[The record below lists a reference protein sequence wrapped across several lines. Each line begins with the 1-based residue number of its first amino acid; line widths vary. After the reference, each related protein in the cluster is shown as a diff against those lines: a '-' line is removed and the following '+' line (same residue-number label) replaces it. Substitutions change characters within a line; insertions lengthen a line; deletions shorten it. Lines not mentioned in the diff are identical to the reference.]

1 MVRELTITTL
11 EKSPADLQP
20 GGGYMCEAGVLCG
33 TCQIALYKHSNTFT
47 ILGDVACQV
56 TSATL
61 DQDC

>member
-1 MVRELTITTL
+1 
-11 EKSPADLQP
+11 
-20 GGGYMCEAGVLCG
+20 MCEAGVLCG